1 MRMTVT
7 FLVFLEGKMTHPKN
21 SGENANLQTSNF

>member
-1 MRMTVT
+1 MTLT

-21 SGENANLQTSNF
+21 SAENADIPTRNV